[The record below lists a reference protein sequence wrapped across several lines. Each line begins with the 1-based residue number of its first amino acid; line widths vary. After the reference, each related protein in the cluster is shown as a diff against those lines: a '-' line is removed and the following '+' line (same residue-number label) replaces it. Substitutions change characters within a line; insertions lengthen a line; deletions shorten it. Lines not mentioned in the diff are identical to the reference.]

1 MHKGLSCTLPVQSVQ
16 YVCPYRNS
24 FWGTQEEN
32 FQNEMVFRN
41 DTLCISNFYTDIGFL
56 GFFNGSESSLVHDIH
71 FLSHVL
77 KVRTSLSG
85 L

>member
-1 MHKGLSCTLPVQSVQ
+1 M
-16 YVCPYRNS
+16 YVLTGIVSGGPKKRIFKTKWYFEMIPYVS
-24 FWGTQEEN
+24 ATFILT
-32 FQNEMVFRN
+32 MV
-41 DTLCISNFYTDIGFL
+41 FL